1 MEQQVSVVVD
11 SVRSFLIQLGQFFP
25 KLIGAVIILVAGWFL
40 AKFLAFLVI
49 RGLKLVNFD
58 IVTDKSGVD
67 GFLKKGGVKK
77 NTIDILGLLV
87 YWLVILGTLLVAFN
101 ALGLA
106 VVSEL
111 FSRITQFIPN
121 VIVAVLILS
130 IGLYFARFMSDTVVA
145 YGKNVGLHDAE
156 MIGRLTRWAIVVFVV
171 LLSLGQMNIADRYLQ
186 PAFLII
192 LSGIVFGL
200 ALAFGLGGQKWA
212 ADQIDKLAKKK

>member
-11 SVRSFLIQLGQFFP
+11 SVRSFLVQLGQFFP

-49 RGLKLVNFD
+49 RGLKLINFN
-58 IVTDKSGVD
+58 IVTEKSGID
-67 GFLKKGGVKK
+67 GFLKKGGIKK
-77 NTIDILGLLV
+77 NTIDILGLLI

-101 ALGLA
+101 ALGLF

-130 IGLYFARFMSDTVVA
+130 IGLYFARFMADTVVA
-145 YGKNVGLHDAE
+145 YGKNVGLQDAE
-156 MIGRLTRWAIVVFVV
+156 MVGRLTRWAIVVFVV
-171 LLSLGQMNIADRYLQ
+171 LLALGQMNIADRYLQ

>member
-11 SVRSFLIQLGQFFP
+11 SVRSFLVQLGQFFP

-49 RGLKLVNFD
+49 RGLKVVNFN
-58 IVTDKSGVD
+58 IVTEKSGID
-67 GFLKKGGVKK
+67 GFLKKGGIKK

-87 YWLVILGTLLVAFN
+87 YWLVILGTLLIAFN

-111 FSRITQFIPN
+111 FREITRFIPH

-130 IGLYFARFMSDTVVA
+130 IGLYFARFMADTVIA
-145 YGKNVGLHDAE
+145 YGKNVGLQDAE
-156 MIGRLTRWAIVVFVV
+156 MIGRLTRWAIVVFVF
-171 LLSLGQMNIADRYLQ
+171 LLALGQLNIADRYLQ

-192 LSGIVFGL
+192 LSGIVLGL

-212 ADQIDKLAKKK
+212 ADQIDKLTKKK